1 MNGCDVII
9 DDFLINKLEVKWKE
23 NMEDAHQ
30 KKIIDLN
37 YVDHFDYKFIIIT
50 KINVFK
56 SYMDTTHFMK

>member
-1 MNGCDVII
+1 
-9 DDFLINKLEVKWKE
+9 
-23 NMEDAHQ
+23 MEDAHQ

-56 SYMDTTHFMK
+56 SYMDTTHFMKFKICNLLL